1 MRQNKPKQKRPL
13 HSQSFP
19 DTSLANP
26 AKESRQHHHDASL
39 SSGPITR
46 PCFQAHP
53 SGLPNQPTV
62 NMHGHGH
69 GDQPSYAAIINKPPS
84 VPTTQ
89 TGFQPSVTNSMLEA
103 PIDKLYDH
111 LENLHSKPKPSS
123 LSEFHL
129 SVLNDKSA
137 LEQQKDDHNYLDD
150 PISID
155 EVETTTKL

>member
-1 MRQNKPKQKRPL
+1 
-13 HSQSFP
+13 
-19 DTSLANP
+19 
-26 AKESRQHHHDASL
+26 
-39 SSGPITR
+39 
-46 PCFQAHP
+46 
-53 SGLPNQPTV
+53 
-62 NMHGHGH
+62 
-69 GDQPSYAAIINKPPS
+69 
-84 VPTTQ
+84 
-89 TGFQPSVTNSMLEA
+89 MLEA

-155 EVETTTKL
+155 EVETTTKLLKSGKAPGPDRTRMKCSKLALLTYEMNFFVSLFERPFKIHKNGVFRFAISFFVLEILTFFYYAN